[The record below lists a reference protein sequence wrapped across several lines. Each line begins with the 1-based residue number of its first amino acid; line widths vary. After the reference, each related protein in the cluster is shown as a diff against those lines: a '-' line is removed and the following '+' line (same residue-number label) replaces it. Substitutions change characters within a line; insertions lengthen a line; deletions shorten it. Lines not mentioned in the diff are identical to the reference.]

1 MIAAEPRRL
10 ARHVAMLVVSLI
22 VVLGGAH
29 GPASAAADAPYP
41 GRQWQRYASP
51 EDAGWSSARLRE
63 AWDYAKTIKTAAVMV
78 VAGGRVVDE
87 WGETSTRYNIHSI
100 RKSLLSALYGIHVQ
114 DGEIDLSKTLADLG
128 IDDNAPSLT
137 AIEKTAT
144 LRDVIEA
151 RSGVYHPALYETAS
165 MAAARP
171 ARGSHAPGTFWY
183 YNNWDFNVLGTIFE
197 RLTRTNLFRE
207 FKARI
212 ADPIGMEDFR
222 LDDVQYVSG
231 ADSVYPA
238 YPFRLTARDM
248 ARFGLLFLR
257 NGRWE
262 WRQIVPEHWIKDSV
276 TSYSDAGESGGYGY
290 MWWVAANGKHLPGV
304 DLPDGSYSAR
314 GAGGHYI
321 LVVPRYDVVIVHR
334 VNTDIQ
340 GQSVSGKEFGE
351 LVKRILAARTATSS
365 ASAAASNGA
374 VGTSGASAAQTRP
387 APGRN
392 RVIQPEGYRPTP
404 SPLSPAILAGDTL
417 YLSGSTGGD
426 PTTGELVKGGFEPE
440 MRQIMA
446 NVQTVLKAAGMDLTD
461 VVAVTAYLDDMANY
475 ARFNEIYREYFASPP
490 LPTRSTVAVK
500 ALARG
505 ARIEMTMTAV
515 RSK

>member
-1 MIAAEPRRL
+1 MTVVI
-10 ARHVAMLVVSLI
+10 RHRPSRAL
-22 VVLGGAH
+22 
-29 GPASAAADAPYP
+29 AAAVVALVLILSATARGRSTLVESPFP
-41 GRQWQRYASP
+41 GHQWQRHASP
-51 EDAGWSSARLRE
+51 EAAGWSSARLRE
-63 AWDYAKTIKTAAVMV
+63 AWDYAKTIKTVAVMV
-78 VAGGRVVDE
+78 VADGRIVDE

-137 AIEKTAT
+137 PLEKSAT
-144 LRDVIEA
+144 LRDVIKA

-171 ARGSHAPGTFWY
+171 PRGSHAPGTFWY

-197 RLTRTNLFRE
+197 RLTKTNLFRE

-222 LDDVQYVSG
+222 LDDTQYVGG

-257 NGRWE
+257 NGRWQ
-262 WRQIVPEHWIKDSV
+262 WRQVVPEGWIKESV
-276 TSYSDAGESGGYGY
+276 TSYSDAGDGGGYGY
-290 MWWVAANGKHLPGV
+290 MWWVATNGKHLVGV

-321 LVVPRYDVVIVHR
+321 LVVPKFDLVIVHR
-334 VNTDIQ
+334 VNTDIP

-351 LVKRILAARTATSS
+351 LVKRILAARTSTSS
-365 ASAAASNGA
+365 ASGNVAIVNGSRWLLDRRA
-374 VGTSGASAAQTRP
+374 RTMPGSADPCEAC
-387 APGRN
+387 
-392 RVIQPEGYRPTP
+392 P
-404 SPLSPAILAGDTL
+404 SAD
-417 YLSGSTGGD
+417 
-426 PTTGELVKGGFEPE
+426 
-440 MRQIMA
+440 R
-446 NVQTVLKAAGMDLTD
+446 
-461 VVAVTAYLDDMANY
+461 
-475 ARFNEIYREYFASPP
+475 R
-490 LPTRSTVAVK
+490 
-500 ALARG
+500 
-505 ARIEMTMTAV
+505 
-515 RSK
+515 